1 MTMERT
7 FDRYEML
14 VTVIATN
21 AQTTVTFYCWND
33 DLDKRI
39 DDICKRHGYY
49 FDAIMKMAY

>member
-1 MTMERT
+1 MERT

-33 DLDKRI
+33 KLNKRI
-39 DDICKRHGYY
+39 DEICDKHGYY
-49 FDAIMKMAY
+49 FDAIMKMAD

>member
-1 MTMERT
+1 MERT

-39 DDICKRHGYY
+39 DEICKRHGYY